1 MNSRTDTSERAPGLP
16 CVHCGLCLDACPTY
30 RVLGVEADSPR
41 GRIYLME
48 GVRNGTLE
56 LNRQTARHL
65 DGCLGC
71 LACETACP
79 SGVSYGERI
88 EEFRPKIRASK
99 VLSISERIWR
109 RVVHTTSR
117 SPRLTRAA
125 LRTAGLLEDAG
136 LGALRRRIPGLDVL
150 PGQIDA
156 SDTAVS
162 PIERARISR
171 PAKPRKRVALLTGCV
186 ADLLRPDVTRAAV
199 EVLHRNE
206 IEVVEVPDQTCCGAL
221 ALHGGDR
228 ERARLLARANL
239 KAFAS
244 ADVDFVVTT
253 ASGCGL
259 MIRDYAGLLAGDAES
274 SQATE
279 LGSKVRDICE
289 VLVDVGIA
297 PPRHSLDFGRVAY
310 HDACHLLHGAG
321 IASAPRRVLES
332 ALGQSVADLGENH
345 LCCGSAGTYNLE
357 HPSMART
364 LGARKAEMAID
375 ADIDIVAVGNVGC
388 MLQIKAALER
398 AGSSAQTRHP
408 IELLADAYAAENR

>member
-1 MNSRTDTSERAPGLP
+1 
-16 CVHCGLCLDACPTY
+16 
-30 RVLGVEADSPR
+30 
-41 GRIYLME
+41 
-48 GVRNGTLE
+48 
-56 LNRQTARHL
+56 
-65 DGCLGC
+65 
-71 LACETACP
+71 
-79 SGVSYGERI
+79 
-88 EEFRPKIRASK
+88 
-99 VLSISERIWR
+99 
-109 RVVHTTSR
+109 
-117 SPRLTRAA
+117 
-125 LRTAGLLEDAG
+125 
-136 LGALRRRIPGLDVL
+136 
-150 PGQIDA
+150 
-156 SDTAVS
+156 
-162 PIERARISR
+162 
-171 PAKPRKRVALLTGCV
+171 
-186 ADLLRPDVTRAAV
+186 
-199 EVLHRNE
+199 
-206 IEVVEVPDQTCCGAL
+206 
-221 ALHGGDR
+221 
-228 ERARLLARANL
+228 LLARANS

-289 VLVDVGIA
+289 VLVDVGIT
-297 PPRHSLDFGRVAY
+297 PPRHSLDFRRVAY

-398 AGSSAQTRHP
+398 AGSSARTRHP
-408 IELLADAYAAENR
+408 IELLADAYAAENC